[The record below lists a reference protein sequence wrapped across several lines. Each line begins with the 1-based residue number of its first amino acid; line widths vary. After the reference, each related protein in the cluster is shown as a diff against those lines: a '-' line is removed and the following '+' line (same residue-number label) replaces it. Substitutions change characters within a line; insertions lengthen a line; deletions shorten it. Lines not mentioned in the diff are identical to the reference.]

1 MGRVDQ
7 AIQLERDWIAY
18 RVGKHFGVGISR
30 VTDSGGS
37 DNRYRW
43 TVLCGE
49 CVKLDISL
57 VNLFGDFED
66 LVAYRTRTVD
76 LLAILEFENNIL
88 FYRGLVLA
96 AQCPDCGHAYFATH
110 IPGRKQ

>member
-7 AIQLERDWIAY
+7 SIQLERDMITF
-18 RVGKHFGVGISR
+18 RVGKHFSVGISR
-30 VTDSGGS
+30 VTDSGAA
-37 DNRYRW
+37 DNRERW

-49 CVKLDISL
+49 CAMRDISL
-57 VNLFGDFED
+57 LNPLNEFEAP
-66 LVAYRTRTVD
+66 VVYRTRNVD
-76 LLAILEFENNIL
+76 LLTILEFENNML

-96 AQCPDCGHAYFATH
+96 GQCPDCGHAYFATY